1 MRLYLPIVGQSVE
14 DTLDDT
20 LAYIIANGY
29 AEYAAAFL
37 EDYAQTLRRL
47 QRIAGALP
55 LHRIP
60 MLAER
65 GYCEI
70 RFSNHDCICYMFWKA
85 IRLRSGFSRMTSR
98 TSKPWREG
106 IAKDLCRNYSYIMLV

>member
-20 LAYIIANGY
+20 LAYIIVNGY

-65 GYCEI
+65 GYREI
-70 RFSNHDCICYMFWKA
+70 RFSNHEWYF
-85 IRLRSGFSRMTSR
+85 LYVL
-98 TSKPWREG
+98 EG
-106 IAKDLCRNYSYIMLV
+106 DTAQVRILANDKQDIEALARRDS